1 MRKGKS
7 MLRKFKILGT
17 GLIVMILASAN
28 CFAGDVKYSGFL
40 GDYYKNL
47 QPGPQE
53 GAKMRWIKPGID
65 FTKYKRLMIDSVIFY
80 YADDSEDK
88 GIDGNEMKELTD
100 AFNQALVDAMKNGYP
115 IVAEPAPDV
124 MRIRVAITNIKK
136 SRPVQSVV
144 SSVVPVGIGISIL
157 KRGAT
162 GSWSGSGSTSVEVMG
177 LDSVSNE
184 VISAAYDEQT
194 ASLTDRYTRLGSA
207 KEAFKFWS
215 LRIRWL
221 LDRAHQVDGK

>member
-1 MRKGKS
+1 

-144 SSVVPVGIGISIL
+144 SSVVPVGIGISLL
-157 KRGAT
+157 K
-162 GSWSGSGSTSVEVMG
+162 
-177 LDSVSNE
+177 
-184 VISAAYDEQT
+184 
-194 ASLTDRYTRLGSA
+194 
-207 KEAFKFWS
+207 
-215 LRIRWL
+215 
-221 LDRAHQVDGK
+221 